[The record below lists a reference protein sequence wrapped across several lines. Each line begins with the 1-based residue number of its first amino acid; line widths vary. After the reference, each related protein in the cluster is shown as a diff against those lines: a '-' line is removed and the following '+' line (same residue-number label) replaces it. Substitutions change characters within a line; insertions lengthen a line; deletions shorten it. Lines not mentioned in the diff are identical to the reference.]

1 MKTGR
6 RVADP
11 KAKELAGTYRRDRHG
26 DIAPIAEPVRDLPVQ
41 PGYMTPEGKE
51 VWAEELQ
58 RVVACGLT
66 GADSTFF
73 ARYCELE
80 AGFRVSVMAR
90 ELPTASLVT
99 ELRRAAEL
107 LGIAG
112 HRSRLVRAST
122 AAEPNKPASPFAPR
136 AK

>member
-1 MKTGR
+1 MKSGR

-11 KAKELAGTYRRDRHG
+11 NAKKLAGTYRGDRHAT
-26 DIAPIAEPVRDLPVQ
+26 ITATAEPVRDLPVR
-41 PGYMTPEGKE
+41 PGYMTAEGKA
-51 VWAEELQ
+51 VWEEELQ

-66 GADSTFF
+66 SADSTFY

-80 AGFRVSVMAR
+80 AIFRVAVMAR
-90 ELPTASLVT
+90 EVPTSSLVT

-112 HRSRLVRAST
+112 HRSRLIKAAT
-122 AAEPNKPASPFAPR
+122 AQPEKAASPFAPR